1 MVWNRN
7 PPTIPF
13 FFLFA
18 VSFLS
23 WGTWFSSTVSWT
35 SQHYSTANFREGF
48 FLVFFP
54 SYKLQNRFSG
64 LKFNEYK
71 RIFHEKFI
79 CHANKQLPN
88 CTNSYSTNRL
98 SISLKLNI
106 SKIKLMSYII
116 WSKYKIYKKF
126 WPFEQ
131 KIYGNSFILI
141 K

>member
-1 MVWNRN
+1 MRN
-7 PPTIPF
+7 LSATQTSNSQIVQIHIPQ
-13 FFLFA
+13 
-18 VSFLS
+18 
-23 WGTWFSSTVSWT
+23 TD
-35 SQHYSTANFREGF
+35 
-48 FLVFFP
+48 
-54 SYKLQNRFSG
+54 
-64 LKFNEYK
+64 
-71 RIFHEKFI
+71 
-79 CHANKQLPN
+79 
-88 CTNSYSTNRL
+88 L

>member
-1 MVWNRN
+1 MVLSAGSCLQLKWYE
-7 PPTIPF
+7 IEILLQF
-13 FFLFA
+13 LFFSFCCLLSFFLEALDFHRLYLA
-18 VSFLS
+18 RHSIIQQQILEKV
-23 WGTWFSSTVSWT
+23 
-35 SQHYSTANFREGF
+35 

-64 LKFNEYK
+64 FKFNEYK

-116 WSKYKIYKKF
+116 
-126 WPFEQ
+126 
-131 KIYGNSFILI
+131 
-141 K
+141 